1 MNKKIKEE
9 KNIKFY
15 INITYFNREGTFVQ
29 RFDFSVSNKRYLP
42 LIYDKRYLFKKDIDE
57 LLFNEKVDSSFVR
70 RIDEKDYIEVVY
82 SKNGSHS
89 APRIATIS
97 NYVPPYTG
105 CIFCKKAKK
114 KGDFIF
120 CDEKGKT
127 YQYPGIKKCPVFLSL
142 EKNLT

>member
-57 LLFNEKVDSSFVR
+57 
-70 RIDEKDYIEVVY
+70 
-82 SKNGSHS
+82 
-89 APRIATIS
+89 
-97 NYVPPYTG
+97 
-105 CIFCKKAKK
+105 
-114 KGDFIF
+114 
-120 CDEKGKT
+120 
-127 YQYPGIKKCPVFLSL
+127 
-142 EKNLT
+142 